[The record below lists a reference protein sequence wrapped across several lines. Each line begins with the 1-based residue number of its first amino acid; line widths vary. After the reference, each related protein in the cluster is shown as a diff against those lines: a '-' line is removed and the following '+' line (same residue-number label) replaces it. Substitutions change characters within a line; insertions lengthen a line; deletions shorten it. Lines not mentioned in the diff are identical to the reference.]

1 MKKMAV
7 YILFVAIASVF
18 AEGSSCR
25 ITAVRWEGDR
35 EAYDESLMQGAVG
48 DPCES
53 WTLLRDR
60 LVRRYEDRGFPGAK
74 LHGALDASGVLT
86 LRLERGSAWVW
97 APPENLDSSG
107 TKPEVFRRLSGIE
120 EGSAVSVSDLDRS
133 ERKLARLG
141 YFEKTAPTK
150 LFRDPAR
157 NRLIPAYS
165 MRKANMSRAEGLL
178 TYSSEDNVWEG
189 QVDVSL
195 YNIAGTARDLLLEG
209 FTGDRSRHITGSYKE
224 PWIFGTPWNVVVR
237 GSFDEESDPEPERV
251 AVGEVGITR
260 DIGFEFSLGIFL
272 GISEDS
278 KHSSLELSYISLDR
292 YVLPRK
298 GWRMEGKLDW
308 NMDRP
313 DSLDNFLRAHA
324 RTVAYLPLYG
334 NFISRFSGVA
344 GGIFPADASLKRM
357 DLFALGGLDSFKGM
371 QYRMLRSR
379 SYGFSEFAVLWQDG
393 YDLSIEAFYQPG
405 LYRRMSPGHGWAREQ
420 DYGFGFTQYRGN
432 WSIHL
437 YYALRNGENYLDGV
451 IGFGLKTLF

>member
-178 TYSSEDNVWEG
+178 TYSSEDDVWEG

-209 FTGDRSRHITGSYKE
+209 FTGPLPPYHGQLQ
-224 PWIFGTPWNVVVR
+224 GTVDIRDALER
-237 GSFDEESDPEPERV
+237 G
-251 AVGEVGITR
+251 G
-260 DIGFEFSLGIFL
+260 
-272 GISEDS
+272 
-278 KHSSLELSYISLDR
+278 
-292 YVLPRK
+292 PRQ
-298 GWRMEGKLDW
+298 L
-308 NMDRP
+308 
-313 DSLDNFLRAHA
+313 
-324 RTVAYLPLYG
+324 
-334 NFISRFSGVA
+334 
-344 GGIFPADASLKRM
+344 
-357 DLFALGGLDSFKGM
+357 
-371 QYRMLRSR
+371 
-379 SYGFSEFAVLWQDG
+379 
-393 YDLSIEAFYQPG
+393 
-405 LYRRMSPGHGWAREQ
+405 
-420 DYGFGFTQYRGN
+420 
-432 WSIHL
+432 
-437 YYALRNGENYLDGV
+437 
-451 IGFGLKTLF
+451 